1 MSDLRQVFAAILPL
15 LISLGIL
22 VLGNGLFSTLLA
34 VRMGIEQFPVDRIGL
49 IMAAYSVGFV
59 LGTLRGPVVVE
70 RVGHIRAFAAFAAIA
85 AISALV
91 HAIVIDPI
99 IWLLLRVV
107 AGFCLACLFTI
118 TESWIN
124 ASSSNT
130 VRGQV
135 LSVYM
140 TVNYLSYGS
149 SQSLLTVID
158 PGGFQIFS
166 LVAILVALSLV
177 PLALSRTQTPGSVGT
192 NRLRMIEIIRI
203 SPLGVAGCIGAGLI
217 NGAFGSMAPVY
228 VQERGGSVEDVGLF
242 MMVAIFSGFVMQFPM
257 GRLSDRFDR
266 RTVFLGAIAG
276 VSAAALSLAFADN
289 VPNLAFAIML
299 GLYGGLAYSIYPI
312 ALAHAN
318 DFMRL
323 EEIVPASAGLL
334 LMFGVGS
341 AAGPILASHVMGL
354 AGFNGL
360 FLYIGAIAGMLA
372 LFTLYRMTARQA
384 KPLEEQGVFVPM
396 PQTATTPIAMEL
408 SPRAEAANEDS
419 AQLAFDFDAAPEAIG
434 DAPPQ
439 AEAAE

>member
-34 VRMGIEQFPVDRIGL
+34 VRMGIEEFPVDRIGL

-59 LGTLRGPVVVE
+59 LGTLRCPVVVE

-99 IWLLLRVV
+99 VWLLLRVV
-107 AGFCLACLFTI
+107 AGFCLAGLFTI

-140 TVNYLSYGS
+140 TVNYLSYGA

-192 NRLRMIEIIRI
+192 HRLRMIEIIRI

-228 VQERGGSVEDVGLF
+228 VQARGGSVEDVGLF

-289 VPNLAFAIML
+289 VPNVVFAIML
-299 GLYGGLAYSIYPI
+299 GLYGGLSYSIYPI

-318 DFMRL
+318 DFMRA
-323 EEIVPASAGLL
+323 EEIVPGQRRPAADVRRRIGGRPDPRLPRDGAGGLQRAVPL
-334 LMFGVGS
+334 YRRHRRNAGALHALPHDR
-341 AAGPILASHVMGL
+341 AAGET
-354 AGFNGL
+354 AGGTGRL
-360 FLYIGAIAGMLA
+360 RAHAA
-372 LFTLYRMTARQA
+372 DRHHPYRDGVEPARGSGQRGFGTARLRFRRRSGTI
-384 KPLEEQGVFVPM
+384 PE
-396 PQTATTPIAMEL
+396 TT
-408 SPRAEAANEDS
+408 
-419 AQLAFDFDAAPEAIG
+419 
-434 DAPPQ
+434 PQ

>member
-59 LGTLRGPVVVE
+59 LGTLRCPVVVE

-99 IWLLLRVV
+99 VWLLLRVV
-107 AGFCLACLFTI
+107 AGFCLAGLFTI

-140 TVNYLSYGS
+140 TVNYLSYGA

-192 NRLRMIEIIRI
+192 HRLRMIEIIRI

-228 VQERGGSVEDVGLF
+228 VQARGGSVEDVGLF

-289 VPNLAFAIML
+289 VPNR
-299 GLYGGLAYSIYPI
+299 GLRHHAGPLWRPGLLDLP
-312 ALAHAN
+312 
-318 DFMRL
+318 D
-323 EEIVPASAGLL
+323 SAGPRERLH
-334 LMFGVGS
+334 
-341 AAGPILASHVMGL
+341 AGGGDRSRP
-354 AGFNGL
+354 
-360 FLYIGAIAGMLA
+360 
-372 LFTLYRMTARQA
+372 
-384 KPLEEQGVFVPM
+384 
-396 PQTATTPIAMEL
+396 
-408 SPRAEAANEDS
+408 
-419 AQLAFDFDAAPEAIG
+419 APACC
-434 DAPPQ
+434 
-439 AEAAE
+439 

>member
-15 LISLGIL
+15 LVSLGIL

-34 VRMGIEQFPVDRIGL
+34 VRMGAESFPVDRIGI

-59 LGTLRGPVVVE
+59 LGTLRCPRVVE
-70 RVGHIRAFAAFAAIA
+70 RVGHIRAFAAFAALA

-91 HAIVIDPI
+91 HAIVVDQIV
-99 IWLLLRVV
+99 WLLLRVV
-107 AGFCLACLFTI
+107 AGFCLAGLFTI

-130 VRGQV
+130 VRGRV

-140 TVNYLSYGS
+140 TVNYLSLGA
-149 SQSLLTVID
+149 SQSLITVID
-158 PGGFQIFS
+158 PNGFQIFS

-177 PLALSRTQTPGSVGT
+177 PLALSRVQSPGSVGT
-192 NRLRMIEIIRI
+192 NRLRVIEIVRI

-217 NGAFGSMAPVY
+217 NGAFGSMGPVY
-228 VQERGGSVEDVGLF
+228 VQARGGTVEDVGLF
-242 MMVAIFSGFVMQFPM
+242 MMVAILSGFLMQFPM

-276 VSAAALSLAFADN
+276 VSAAAVALAFADD
-289 VPNLAFAIML
+289 VPNLAFAAML

-318 DFMRL
+318 DFMSSD
-323 EEIVPASAGLL
+323 EVVPASAGLL

-341 AAGPILASHVMGL
+341 VVGPVLASQVMGL
-354 AGFNGL
+354 LGFNGL
-360 FLYIGAIAGMLA
+360 FFYIGSIAGVLV

-384 KPLEEQGVFVPM
+384 KPLEEQGAFVPM
-396 PQTATTPIAMEL
+396 PQTATTPIALEL
-408 SPRAEAANEDS
+408 NPRAEAAGQEAD
-419 AQLAFDFDAAPEAIG
+419 QLAFDFD
-434 DAPPQ
+434 PPDRMQ
-439 AEAAE
+439 AQAAE

>member
-34 VRMGIEQFPVDRIGL
+34 VRMGIEDFPVDRIGL

-59 LGTLRGPVVVE
+59 LGTLRCPVVVE
-70 RVGHIRAFAAFAAIA
+70 RVGHIRAFAALAAVA

-99 IWLLLRVV
+99 VWLLLRVV
-107 AGFCLACLFTI
+107 AGFCLAGLFTI

-140 TVNYLSYGS
+140 TINYLSYGA

-177 PLALSRTQTPGSVGT
+177 PLALSRTQSPGSIGT
-192 NRLRMIEIIRI
+192 RRLRMIEIIRI

-228 VQERGGSVEDVGLF
+228 VQARGGSVEDVGLF

-276 VSAAALSLAFADN
+276 VSAAALALAFANN
-289 VPNLAFAIML
+289 VPNVVFAVML
-299 GLYGGLAYSIYPI
+299 GLYGGLSYSIYPI

-318 DFMRL
+318 DFMRA

-341 AAGPILASHVMGL
+341 AAGPILASHAMGL
-354 AGFNGL
+354 AGFSGL

-384 KPLEEQGVFVPM
+384 KPLEEQGAFVPM
-396 PQTATTPIAMEL
+396 PQTTTTPIAMEL
-408 SPRAEAANEDS
+408 NPRAEAANEDS
-419 AQLAFDFDAAPEAIG
+419 AQLAFDFDTAPET
-434 DAPPQ
+434 APETIDQ